1 VLKFLR
7 GAEDL
12 DDKAI
17 LRFRKGREIASMQ
30 SLNVRVNFDKPK
42 IVVFQG
48 RVADIFVD
56 AITVEAVNRPIGVR
70 NNRRKR
76 LIN

>member
-1 VLKFLR
+1 
-7 GAEDL
+7 
-12 DDKAI
+12 
-17 LRFRKGREIASMQ
+17 MQ